1 MLAISLPSPLLSH
14 LSLLPPL
21 PDCNPLAL
29 HAAFDAIAGKAQ
41 SKYSKV
47 EKNRVELWNR
57 EGKRREE
64 KHKNG
69 EENWLRKVEQS
80 RMSVE

>member
-1 MLAISLPSPLLSH
+1 
-14 LSLLPPL
+14 
-21 PDCNPLAL
+21 
-29 HAAFDAIAGKAQ
+29 
-41 SKYSKV
+41 
-47 EKNRVELWNR
+47 LWNR